1 VSGPI
6 VESNVWSVTRRA
18 FHISLAIVLA
28 TTLTVSACRPALAQ
42 TPQLNALPPVPQ
54 GNPIERVEPKQLP
67 AVSPGG
73 TALPLPEELE
83 VPAVPPIAVNQV
95 QLLGAHLFE
104 AELLASLQD
113 LKGPATSLNDLNKAR
128 ERILLHYRKR
138 GYPLVAVSLHVDRP
152 SGVVTYNVTEGRIVD
167 VRLEGEAGKEG
178 DVGPAG
184 EMVLKILRNLTKPEV
199 IDSDTL
205 ERYLLL
211 AQDVPGITL
220 STVLNPSST
229 DPGALTL
236 IAQVSRSGLA
246 IPGAPYGSLSGQ
258 ASFDNRA
265 FQLTGPIEGLGV
277 LDLNGLT
284 AWGDKTEF
292 SFYHTFPNS
301 QNFGQISTEF
311 LIGSDGW
318 KIRIYGGE
326 GVNYP
331 TGSLAAL
338 QYAGFTDIFGTQV
351 SYPVIRTRQQS
362 LNVYV
367 ALDALESTIDNGT
380 PAAQT
385 SADEVRVLRLGQ
397 DYTRWDNLLGSLL
410 GVFHGDAQKQDS
422 LYLPATDIL
431 QVRLSRGLDFLGG
444 YHGPEIPPS
453 VARQNEQHNFTA
465 IKFEASRTQTLFRP
479 WEGASVALMAFA
491 TGQWTPS
498 VLPPAEEFYLGGA
511 RFTRGFYSGQV
522 PGDKALAATGELQL
536 NTVIDLSWVGA
547 SKEMQSQFYMFYD
560 WGEVWQ
566 NLATNAA
573 AHLASAGGGTRLQVT
588 KNVELDLEALARL
601 TTHPPPATSDM
612 NGIGLYWR
620 IVGRF

>member
-1 VSGPI
+1 
-6 VESNVWSVTRRA
+6 VTSRV
-18 FHISLAIVLA
+18 FPFSWAIVLTMA
-28 TTLTVSACRPALAQ
+28 LTLAVVQPAHAQ

-54 GNPIERVEPKQLP
+54 GNPIERIEPKQLP

-83 VPAVPPIAVNQV
+83 VPAVPPIAVTRV
-95 QLLGAHLFE
+95 ELLGAHLFE
-104 AELLASLQD
+104 AELLPGLQD
-113 LKGPATSLNDLNKAR
+113 LNGPATSLNDLNKAR
-128 ERILLHYRKR
+128 ERILLYYRKR

-152 SGVVTYNVTEGRIVD
+152 SGAVTYNVTEGRIVD
-167 VRLEGEAGKEG
+167 VKLEGEAGKEG

-184 EMVLKILRNLTKPEV
+184 DMVLRILRNLTKPEV

-236 IAQVSRSGLA
+236 IAQVSRAGLA

-258 ASFDNRA
+258 VSLDNRA

-301 QNFGQISTEF
+301 QNFGQVSTEF

-318 KIRIYGGE
+318 KIKLYGGA

-338 QYAGFTDIFGTQV
+338 KYAGWTDIFGAQV
-351 SYPVIRTRQQS
+351 SYPVIRTRQQT
-362 LNVYV
+362 LNVYA
-367 ALDALESTIDNGT
+367 ALDALESTVANGE
-380 PAAQT
+380 PAVQT
-385 SADEVRVLRLGQ
+385 SADEIRVLRIGE
-397 DYTRWDNLLGSLL
+397 DFTRWDNLLGNLL
-410 GVFHGDAQKQDS
+410 GVFQADEQKQDT
-422 LYLPATDIL
+422 LYLPATDVL

-444 YHGPEIPPS
+444 FHGTAIPPS
-453 VARQNEQHNFTA
+453 VTRQNEQHNFTA
-465 IKFEASRTQTLFRP
+465 IKFEASRTQTLFHP
-479 WEGASVALMAFA
+479 WQGASVDLMTFA
-491 TGQWTPS
+491 TGQYTPS

-536 NTVIDLSWVGA
+536 NTVIDLSWLHA
-547 SKEMQSQFYMFYD
+547 STEVQSQFYIFYD

-566 NLATNAA
+566 NLATNAG
-573 AHLASAGGGTRLQVT
+573 AHLASAGGGARLQIT
-588 KNVELDLEALARL
+588 KNVELDLEALDRL
-601 TTHPPPATSDM
+601 TVRPPPLTSDI

-620 IVGRF
+620 VVGRF